1 MNKGHFYVLDF
12 LKVISIFI
20 IVMWH
25 SALFKGI
32 LHSGYLA
39 VELFFII
46 SGFLLCNTY
55 EIKKYSIREF
65 VKSRLRK
72 LYFPYVI
79 AYVFLAI
86 VKIVFHSPFKYSKW
100 YSLITELLC
109 IQGIGIKGSGQVNYP
124 MWYLSVLII
133 VSIVIYTM
141 LTITPNRVFNITGTI
156 LIFIGIVMLTENTD
170 LELFDY
176 IHGIYQ
182 PVIRGITEM
191 LIGVMLFRLPRI
203 RINDAI
209 PFVMVMILISMM
221 FSEKT
226 NDFMFLVIAAI
237 SVYFVVSAKF
247 ETIGNNI
254 IVRKI
259 SEIELYMYLNHAM
272 IIMLVTTISPALQI
286 NIAIEIIFLFATL
299 IIWSSIFGILIK
311 MCYKFSKKYTG

>member
-1 MNKGHFYVLDF
+1 
-12 LKVISIFI
+12 
-20 IVMWH
+20 
-25 SALFKGI
+25 
-32 LHSGYLA
+32 
-39 VELFFII
+39 
-46 SGFLLCNTY
+46 
-55 EIKKYSIREF
+55 
-65 VKSRLRK
+65 
-72 LYFPYVI
+72 
-79 AYVFLAI
+79 
-86 VKIVFHSPFKYSKW
+86 
-100 YSLITELLC
+100 
-109 IQGIGIKGSGQVNYP
+109 
-124 MWYLSVLII
+124 
-133 VSIVIYTM
+133 
-141 LTITPNRVFNITGTI
+141 
-156 LIFIGIVMLTENTD
+156 
-170 LELFDY
+170 
-176 IHGIYQ
+176 
-182 PVIRGITEM
+182 M

-226 NDFMFLVIAAI
+226 NDFMFLFFSAI
-237 SVYFVVSAKF
+237 SVYFVVSAKS